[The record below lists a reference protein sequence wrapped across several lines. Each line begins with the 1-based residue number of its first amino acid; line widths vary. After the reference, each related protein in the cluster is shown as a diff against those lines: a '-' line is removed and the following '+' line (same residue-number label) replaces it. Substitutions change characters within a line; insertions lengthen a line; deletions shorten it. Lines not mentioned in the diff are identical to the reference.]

1 LPTRTGISEED
12 KSEIRKWIDWGREN
26 IEYLLVRKDLP
37 DWPAADKVDGSA
49 HIVGDRGLVFLFNSG
64 KSNLSGEFDLTEDG
78 IGLKGEGNFQVLQEY
93 PESDQDAVSAFGQTV
108 RWDVPAESAI
118 ILRVQPAE

>member
-1 LPTRTGISEED
+1 
-12 KSEIRKWIDWGREN
+12 
-26 IEYLLVRKDLP
+26 
-37 DWPAADKVDGSA
+37 
-49 HIVGDRGLVFLFNSG
+49 VFLFNSG